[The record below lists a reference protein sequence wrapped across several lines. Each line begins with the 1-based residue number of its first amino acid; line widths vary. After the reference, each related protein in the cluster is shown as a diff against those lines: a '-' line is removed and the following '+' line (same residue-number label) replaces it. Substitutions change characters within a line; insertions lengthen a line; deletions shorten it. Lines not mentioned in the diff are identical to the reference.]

1 MGLFL
6 LFMLSLFSSSQAFAS
21 LQLSDEM
28 SGLPITANTHVIE
41 DPQRQLT
48 IDDILRKDWSEFQ
61 LQKTDTKTVQGV
73 SASAWWVMFEV
84 DNQTDSTIDWILE
97 AVYTH
102 TDYIDLYLINEK
114 GEVTTTLTG
123 DKRPFDSR
131 PISSESY
138 AFPLS
143 AAPHTH
149 EKIVVRFAYD
159 STGMIEL
166 LLRGWDANAFQKYQT
181 QSNYLFGGLF
191 GAGLFVIVFTLIIH
205 IPTRLPA
212 YYWYLAY
219 LIFVLGNCLANTGLG
234 YRFIWHDSA
243 FLTDSAH
250 ILASSLSFI
259 FAIQFNR
266 AFLQTKQFMPRAD
279 RFLQALLV
287 IAIIAGLSYIFDYR
301 SISVKL
307 LLLTGILLGIMP
319 LIGLWAWKVLK
330 RSDARWYVL
339 AWTVWSLALFV
350 LVGRLLGVVEMS
362 DTVLWTSRMGFLLE
376 TVLLSFALIDR
387 INVLQQEKLTAEENL
402 IHSLERVN
410 NSLEEKVL
418 ERTIDLEE
426 AKREAESMAETD
438 VLTGGGNRRF
448 FFSRGESALE
458 MIKRLGYPLT
468 LVMVDID
475 HFKKINDSYG
485 HAAGDRVIKY
495 VADLTQKRLRATDIF
510 GRIGGEEFAFLLMG
524 SGLEEALKL
533 SELLRKEIEAAVVE
547 SPQGAISFT
556 ASFGVTTVI
565 PQDSDLDASLHRAD
579 EALYQAKHNGRNRVE
594 SQ

>member
-1 MGLFL
+1 
-6 LFMLSLFSSSQAFAS
+6 
-21 LQLSDEM
+21 
-28 SGLPITANTHVIE
+28 
-41 DPQRQLT
+41 
-48 IDDILRKDWSEFQ
+48 
-61 LQKTDTKTVQGV
+61 
-73 SASAWWVMFEV
+73 
-84 DNQTDSTIDWILE
+84 
-97 AVYTH
+97 
-102 TDYIDLYLINEK
+102 
-114 GEVTTTLTG
+114 
-123 DKRPFDSR
+123 
-131 PISSESY
+131 
-138 AFPLS
+138 
-143 AAPHTH
+143 
-149 EKIVVRFAYD
+149 
-159 STGMIEL
+159 
-166 LLRGWDANAFQKYQT
+166 
-181 QSNYLFGGLF
+181 
-191 GAGLFVIVFTLIIH
+191 
-205 IPTRLPA
+205 
-212 YYWYLAY
+212 
-219 LIFVLGNCLANTGLG
+219 
-234 YRFIWHDSA
+234 
-243 FLTDSAH
+243 
-250 ILASSLSFI
+250 
-259 FAIQFNR
+259 
-266 AFLQTKQFMPRAD
+266 
-279 RFLQALLV
+279 
-287 IAIIAGLSYIFDYR
+287 
-301 SISVKL
+301 
-307 LLLTGILLGIMP
+307 
-319 LIGLWAWKVLK
+319 
-330 RSDARWYVL
+330 
-339 AWTVWSLALFV
+339 
-350 LVGRLLGVVEMS
+350 MS